1 MFGSLKAAARLAI
14 AFALPAAI
22 RHRAS
27 ALSGTAFL
35 GKAAL
40 RSFFGIGK
48 PFVMINVGACD
59 GVLFDDATP
68 WLKRIR
74 GSRAVLVEPI
84 PYNYRRLR
92 ENYPDTDRH
101 IIEPLVIAR
110 EAGPINIKTFDE
122 KALEAGDLPME
133 FVGCSSLKDTNLVSG
148 VYAFG
153 QTDPNFDQFVSHLK
167 NIETHAERLET
178 VLERNHIERI
188 DAFLVDCEGSDWDV
202 FEQLDLERWRPGMIK
217 IEIGSM
223 VAEDV
228 GNTLLKLKRAD
239 YHVGIHGEDIWAFAS

>member
-1 MFGSLKAAARLAI
+1 MIGSLKAAMRLAI
-14 AFALPAAI
+14 AIALPAAI

-35 GKAAL
+35 AKAAL

-48 PFVMINVGACD
+48 PFVMVNVGACD

-84 PYNYRRLR
+84 PYNYKRLR

-101 IIEPLVIAR
+101 IIEPVVIAN
-110 EAGPINIKTFDE
+110 EAGPISIKTFDE
-122 KALEAGDLPME
+122 RALEAGDLPIE
-133 FVGCSSLKDTNLVSG
+133 FVGCSSVKDTNLVSG
-148 VYAFG
+148 VSSFG
-153 QTDPNFDQFVSHLK
+153 QTDPNFEKFVSHLK
-167 NIETHAERLET
+167 NIEAQAERLET
-178 VLERNHIERI
+178 VLERNRIERI
-188 DAFLVDCEGSDWDV
+188 DAFLVDCEGADWEV

-223 VAEDV
+223 GAEDV
-228 GNTLLKLKRAD
+228 GNTILKLKRAD
-239 YHVGIHGEDIWAFAS
+239 YQVGIYSEDVWAFAR